1 MSEFMVVCTFKPGTD
16 MKDVMAVVAEERSA
30 VADLQ
35 AAGSLGEIKL
45 ATPHGKV
52 FIQAFADDLDTARAN
67 IETLPMARWWDIEVY
82 PIVQPAPAP

>member
-16 MKDVMAVVAEERSA
+16 MKDVMAVVAEEREA
-30 VADLQ
+30 AAAMHAD
-35 AAGSLGEIKL
+35 GRLGEIKL

-52 FIQAFADDLDTARAN
+52 FIQAFADDLDTALAN

-82 PIVQPAPAP
+82 PIVPPAPAP